1 MPNKEKKTPFT
12 DKLNIRYIFGM
23 KLRNFRHEKGYG
35 LKELAALTG
44 LSVSYINE
52 IEKGKKYPKAEK
64 IMNLADGLGVGYDDL
79 VSISMTGRLG
89 KISELFLSSTVL
101 GSFPFQLFGITFENV
116 MELFTASPKKAAAL
130 ISTLMEI
137 SRAYDM
143 NVEQFFLA
151 SLRAFQEMHN
161 NYFEEF
167 EELAE
172 EYADKQKWKRF
183 PPATREELISTL
195 RKVHG
200 VEARVADFSLYPE
213 LSGQRFIFLP
223 GKPPQLLLNDQLNH
237 SQHIYSITLQIG
249 YSELKIGKHLRTSPR
264 KKFGSFEEVMDN
276 FRASYFAGALM
287 INRFQAEKEIQE
299 LFQSKTW
306 DGEAILKLL
315 KHHEVTPETFL
326 HRLSQILPGLF
337 KINELH
343 FLRFEHM
350 IGKNDIRLTKEL
362 NMPRTLVPSGVSLD
376 EHYCRRWLPVSLL
389 KELET
394 EQTKLKPEKII
405 IRAQRAQFMESGN
418 EVLFISIGR
427 ALRLNSKINRCVSLG
442 LRIDKA
448 LKAKV
453 KFLNDPEIPIKEVN
467 QTCERCPL
475 DENQCLVRTA
485 PHNVYTREKEEKLL
499 NQRLEKLVTEN
510 RNKNLQI

>member
-1 MPNKEKKTPFT
+1 MPIKHEMTSVT
-12 DKLNIRYIFGM
+12 GKLNIRYIFGM
-23 KLRNFRHEKGYG
+23 KLRNFRQEKGYG

-44 LSVSYINE
+44 LSASYINE

-64 IMNLADGLGVGYDDL
+64 IMMLADGLGVAYDDL

-89 KISELFLSSTVL
+89 QISELFFSSSVL

-161 NYFEEF
+161 NYFEEY
-167 EELAE
+167 EVMAE
-172 EYADKQKWKRF
+172 GFARKQKWKRF
-183 PPATREELISTL
+183 PPPTSEELIGTL
-195 RKVHG
+195 SKVHG
-200 VEARVADFSLYPE
+200 VEARVADFSRYPE
-213 LSGQRFIFLP
+213 LSGQRYIFLP
-223 GKPPQLLLNDQLNH
+223 GKPPQLLLNGQLTP
-237 SQHIYSITLQIG
+237 SQHVYSMALQIG
-249 YSELKIGKHLRTSPR
+249 YSELKIRKRLRTSPW

-337 KINELH
+337 KITELH
-343 FLRFEHM
+343 YLRFEHK
-350 IGKNDIRLTKEL
+350 IGRNDIQLTKEL
-362 NMPRTLVPSGVSLD
+362 NMPRTLVPSGVRLN

-389 KELET
+389 KELEE
-394 EQTKLKPEKII
+394 EQTKLKPEKTII
-405 IRAQRAQFMESGN
+405 SAQRAQFMESGD

-427 ALRLNSKINRCVSLG
+427 ALRLNTKKNRCVSLG
-442 LRIDKA
+442 LRVDKA
-448 LKAKV
+448 LKGKV
-453 KFLNDPEIPIKEVN
+453 KFLNDPKIPVMEVN

-475 DENQCLVRTA
+475 DESQCSVRTA
-485 PHNVYTREKEEKLL
+485 PHNVYTREKEEELL
-499 NQRLEKLVTEN
+499 NQRLGNLVN
-510 RNKNLQI
+510 DYRDKNLKI

>member
-1 MPNKEKKTPFT
+1 MPNKQQLTSIT
-12 DKLNIRYIFGM
+12 GKLNLRYIFGM
-23 KLRNFRHEKGYG
+23 KLRNFRQERGYG

-64 IMNLADGLGVGYDDL
+64 IMMLADGLGVDYDDL
-79 VSISMTGRLG
+79 VSISMTGKIG
-89 KISELFLSSTVL
+89 QISELFFSSSVL
-101 GSFPFQLFGITFENV
+101 GSFPFKLFGITFENV

-151 SLRAFQEMHN
+151 SLRAYQEMHN

-172 EYADKQKWKRF
+172 QFATKQKWKRF
-183 PPATREELISTL
+183 PPPNRDELIVTL
-195 RKVHG
+195 RQIHG
-200 VEARVADFSLYPE
+200 IKARVADFSKYPE

-223 GKPPQLLLNDQLNH
+223 GKPSQLLLNDQLAP
-237 SQHIYSITLQIG
+237 SQHVYSMALQIG
-249 YSELKIGKHLRTSPR
+249 YSELKIRKRLRTSPW
-264 KKFGSFEEVMDN
+264 KKFGTFDQVMDN

-287 INRFQAEKEIQE
+287 INRFQVEEEIQE
-299 LFQSKTW
+299 IFKAETW
-306 DGEAILKLL
+306 NGEAILALL
-315 KHHEVTPETFL
+315 KRHEVTPETFL

-337 KINELH
+337 KIRELH
-343 FLRFEHM
+343 YLRFEQKV
-350 IGKNDIRLTKEL
+350 GKNDIQLTKEL
-362 NMPRTLVPSGVSLD
+362 NMPRTLVPSGVRLN

-389 KELET
+389 T
-394 EQTKLKPEKII
+394 EIEAEQSKKNPKQIF
-405 IRAQRAQFMESGN
+405 IRVQRAQFMESGD

-427 ALRLNSKINRCVSLG
+427 ALRLKTKMNRCVSLG
-442 LRIDKA
+442 LRVDKA
-448 LKAKV
+448 LKEKV
-453 KFLNDPEIPIKEVN
+453 KFLNDPQIPVMEVN

-475 DENQCLVRTA
+475 ADSECSLRAA
-485 PHNVYTREKEEKLL
+485 PHSVFTRVQNEESL
-499 NQRLEKLVTEN
+499 NQRLEKLVADL
-510 RNKNLQI
+510 RVKNLKI